1 MTTTAEMAGS
11 PIAAFSGKPLT
22 HLIPSR
28 SPVSA
33 SLPDPRRY
41 AGIACANDP
50 SCRGCTPIFAGSS
63 ASRPSATIVRSAS
76 SRRSSMG
83 GIAARTSAAVR

>member
-11 PIAAFSGKPLT
+11 PIAALSGKPLT

-28 SPVSA
+28 SPVSPPLA
-33 SLPDPRRY
+33 DPRRY